1 MSRIGLRE
9 VAAFDP
15 EQTSCPAEGVTR
27 LLRSPDERVVA
38 GPASR
43 NCTVIASA
51 LDLIGNTPLIALD
64 RVHRGPG
71 RILAKAEFMQPG
83 GSVKD
88 RAARAIVL
96 AAREDGRLAPGAPV
110 VEMTSGNMGAG
121 LAVACAALEHP
132 LVVTMSAG
140 NSPQRARMLEALG
153 AEVVLVPQING
164 APGQVTGADVSAAA
178 VAAQRIAAERGG
190 YYVNQFHAP
199 ECMRTH
205 REATGPEI
213 WEQSSGRVD
222 AWVAAVGTGA
232 TFLGVAA
239 ALKERN
245 PRVICA
251 AVEPEG
257 CRPLAGLPV
266 TKHRHLIQGTSY
278 GSVPPHWDGDLMD
291 LSIPVTDEEVERWR
305 RALAT
310 QEGLHVGYSAA
321 ANVAATVA
329 LLSSGRLPADT
340 IAATVLCDTGL
351 KY

>member
-1 MSRIGLRE
+1 MSL
-9 VAAFDP
+9 P
-15 EQTSCPAEGVTR
+15 STHLVT
-27 LLRSPDERVVA
+27 PTA
-38 GPASR
+38 TITP
-43 NCTVIASA
+43 SA
-51 LDLIGNTPLIALD
+51 LDLIGKTPLIALD
-64 RVHRGPG
+64 RIYRGPG

-96 AAREDGRLAPGAPV
+96 AAREDGRLLPGASV

-121 LAVACAALEHP
+121 LAVACAVLGHP

-153 AEVVLVPQING
+153 AEVVLVPQIDG
-164 APGQVTGADVSAAA
+164 APGQVTGADVNRAAE
-178 VAAQRIAAERGG
+178 AAQRIAVERGG
-190 YYVNQFHAP
+190 FYVNQFHAP
-199 ECMRTH
+199 ECLHVH
-205 REATGPEI
+205 RQTTGPEI
-213 WEQSSGRVD
+213 WEQARGRVD

-239 ALKERN
+239 ALRTHN
-245 PRVICA
+245 PGVVCA
-251 AVEPEG
+251 VVEPEG

-278 GSVPPHWDGDLMD
+278 GSVPPHWNGDLMD

-305 RALAT
+305 RALAS

-321 ANVAATVA
+321 ANVAATAA
-329 LLSSGRLPADT
+329 LLSSGSLSADAA
-340 IAATVLCDTGL
+340 AATVLCDTGL